1 MNLFDEKGCLTDAAL
16 RGSIAQEEQLGELQ
30 RLEIS
35 EHLSFCDRCL
45 ERYSGLLTEDVLMAP
60 QNPVQEKVMKRMH
73 KKVERFLFH
82 RVTAGALAACLAL
95 VFLFGGA
102 FDMSLHA
109 GQNSVPFVEAS
120 QRISEG
126 SCAISNQLFDTL
138 DYWNRQL
145 FSRKAQRERRIE
157 QRIKNEEEREP
168 FRLFRFLDKGAS
180 EK

>member
-1 MNLFDEKGCLTDAAL
+1 MNLFDEKGCLTDEAL
-16 RGSIAQEEQLGELQ
+16 QGTITQETLNELQ

-35 EHLSFCDRCL
+35 EHLSFCDSCL
-45 ERYSGLLTEDVLMAP
+45 ERYSLLLTEDVLLIP
-60 QNPVQEKVMKRMH
+60 QNPVKEKVMKRMH

-95 VFLFGGA
+95 AFLFGGA
-102 FDMSLHA
+102 FDMSLSA

-138 DYWNRQL
+138 DYWNQQL
-145 FSRKAQRERRIE
+145 FSREAQRERRIE
-157 QRIKNEEEREP
+157 RRIKNEEKKES
-168 FRLFRFLDKGAS
+168 FHLFGFLDKGAN
-180 EK
+180 KK